1 MAKEYKSEG
10 AVFRLLERRYP
21 ESQYAIFS
29 QVADETG
36 ARQSRWA
43 DAIAFGLWPSRGLE
57 IEGFEIKVSRSDW
70 LSELKDPSKSSAIQ
84 RYCHRWWIVAG
95 SRKIIKPE
103 EIPKSWGLLIPRGND
118 MLEAKVPA
126 PLLTPKK
133 ISRKF
138 CAAVMRRAAE
148 GHQRTL
154 RNIKD
159 ELYKEA
165 KDKAEEIAVLIA
177 KREIDEELIEA
188 KMEISRRDG
197 EIRRLKHRLNQYEKI
212 ESAAGVKLS
221 QINFPG
227 LLNNLSQRALD
238 AESSHIE
245 GASYRIK
252 KAIEDLEG
260 LLERADKIA
269 PAISEIVANYEPPD
283 ESGTSGDDAS

>member
-21 ESQYAIFS
+21 EPQYAIFP

-36 ARQSRWA
+36 YRQSRWA

-165 KDKAEEIAVLIA
+165 EGKAQEIAVLIA

-188 KMEISRRDG
+188 KVEISQRDG

-227 LLNNLSQRALD
+227 LLNNLSRRSLD

-252 KAIEDLEG
+252 KVIEDLEG

-269 PAISEIVANYEPPD
+269 PAISEIVASYEPPD
-283 ESGTSGDDAS
+283 ESERSGDDAS